1 MLALCLDAVMLQNV
15 NFMAI
20 NTWAICTRYPL
31 LKQVR
36 LGHSVHGTVEELG
49 RDLRRDISN
58 IHYGAGGINHMTFL
72 VSKVDKT
79 IGFGLIFNL
88 IYTRVNVRA
97 DSQRV
102 RVLIPA
108 VQLLFAIR

>member
-1 MLALCLDAVMLQNV
+1 MLALCLDAVMLRNV

-31 LKQVR
+31 LKQVG

-58 IHYGAGGINHMTFL
+58 IRYGAGGGNHMTFL
-72 VSKVDKT
+72 SFEGRQNNRFWVD
-79 IGFGLIFNL
+79 
-88 IYTRVNVRA
+88 
-97 DSQRV
+97 
-102 RVLIPA
+102 P
-108 VQLLFAIR
+108 